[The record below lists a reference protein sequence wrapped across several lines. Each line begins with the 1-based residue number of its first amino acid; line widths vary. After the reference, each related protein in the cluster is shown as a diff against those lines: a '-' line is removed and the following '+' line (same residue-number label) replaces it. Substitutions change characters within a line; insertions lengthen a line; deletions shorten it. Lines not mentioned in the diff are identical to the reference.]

1 VTRSLKCKAN
11 ATPSWVSLLTDTIFA
26 VNHYNLLQLSQV
38 PVKLRQPTRL
48 IRSCQ
53 QNGGGHTMSPSIRSF
68 TFSRLAGVVAGLW
81 LSAAGL
87 AWAGDGGSDL
97 GTLNNALADLCSLF
111 EGTYGINL
119 PSCPQAPTITQAVLQ
134 VAAWNLVP
142 TEMIS
147 ATNSIPLGDRV
158 NAGSPSIPP
167 VGPIPPP
174 VTTFPVQGTA
184 LSNLLTNLTP
194 LAFISSS
201 PGPAK
206 ATQLYSTD
214 ADIFFYAVASLSH
227 SSTQSAQPDTLYLFY
242 DDTAR
247 TNANLMQGQIV
258 ANISLPLVVLSSDGT
273 TERQVPTRLQ
283 FRVPAAG
290 GPPCSASTV
299 VGNFS
304 GAPTAAATATGT
316 QTLMASQIGLN
327 CAVVFAPSPL
337 STKSH
342 AIFEVQVPLVVTMT
356 TDPLFFSN
364 PISNVSFS
372 FKSDDPGFPPQT
384 PILGANGKSIG
395 IGPAAVPLGAPPAGG
410 TGTTFALCANLPGGN
425 GNGQPPVPAV
435 AAYYA
440 ISTVGEALLSA
451 AIPSASTSVCPF

>member
-1 VTRSLKCKAN
+1 
-11 ATPSWVSLLTDTIFA
+11 
-26 VNHYNLLQLSQV
+26 
-38 PVKLRQPTRL
+38 
-48 IRSCQ
+48 
-53 QNGGGHTMSPSIRSF
+53 MSPSIRSF
-68 TFSRLAGVVAGLW
+68 MYSRPTGAVAALW
-81 LSAAGL
+81 LCCAGP
-87 AWAGDGGSDL
+87 AWAGDGGNDL
-97 GTLNNALADLCSLF
+97 GTLNNALTALCTLLEDPPYF
-111 EGTYGINL
+111 VPL
-119 PSCPQAPTITQAVLQ
+119 PSCPQAPSITQGILQ
-134 VAAWNLVP
+134 LAAWNLVP

-174 VTTFPVQGTA
+174 ITTFPVQGTE

-206 ATQLYSTD
+206 ATQLYNTD
-214 ADIFFYAVASLSH
+214 AEIFFYAVASG
-227 SSTQSAQPDTLYLFY
+227 AGVQPDTLYLFY

-247 TNANLMQGQIV
+247 TNANLMQGKIV

-273 TERQVPTRLQ
+273 TERLVPTMLQ

-290 GPPCSASTV
+290 GLPCSASTV

-304 GAPTAAATATGT
+304 GASSGS
-316 QTLMASQIGLN
+316 QTLMASKIGVN

-337 STKSH
+337 SAKSH
-342 AIFEVQVPLVVTMT
+342 AIFEVQVPLVVTMI
-356 TDPLFFSN
+356 TDPLYFSN

-372 FKSDDPGFPPQT
+372 FKANDTGFTPTVNPPQT
-384 PILGANGKSIG
+384 PILGANGNSIG
-395 IGPAAVPLGAPPAGG
+395 IGPAAVPLGAPPAAG
-410 TGTTFALCANLPGGN
+410 TGTIFALCANLPGGN

-451 AIPSASTSVCPF
+451 AIPSASTSACPF